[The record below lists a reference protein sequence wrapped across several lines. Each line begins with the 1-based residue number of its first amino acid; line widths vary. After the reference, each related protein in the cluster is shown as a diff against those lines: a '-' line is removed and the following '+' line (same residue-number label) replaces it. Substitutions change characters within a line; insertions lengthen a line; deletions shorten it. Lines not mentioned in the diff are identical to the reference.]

1 MTAMMRSDAT
11 NNFIFSLLSDLWT
24 ACKDLKGCKEFI
36 KVEAP
41 ILQPTYVRLVCWL
54 MRSPWQILVCSEAW
68 DVLTMSCYWFPTRY
82 FLLSLLHLSWRLY
95 DSCRGTQPHYYPPD
109 PPGNPPT
116 HQPNY
121 YYTINSTITQ
131 PRPSHLVVATGCCST
146 PLSRIPKCHFWA
158 MWKNGHLKCFD
169 LNSDSVFVDWCD
181 KRKSYSHLREPA
193 KYYLTDFLR

>member
-1 MTAMMRSDAT
+1 MLHQKRWPPWWEVMPPTTSY
-11 NNFIFSLLSDLWT
+11 SLLSDLWT

-36 KVEAP
+36 KAEAP

-109 PPGNPPT
+109 PPGNPPI

-146 PLSRIPKCHFWA
+146 PLSRIPKCHFGPCEKWTSQ
-158 MWKNGHLKCFD
+158 MFWPQLRKCFCG
-169 LNSDSVFVDWCD
+169 LVW
-181 KRKSYSHLREPA
+181 
-193 KYYLTDFLR
+193 

>member
-24 ACKDLKGCKEFI
+24 ACKDLKDS

-109 PPGNPPT
+109 PPGNPLTNP
-116 HQPNY
+116 
-121 YYTINSTITQ
+121 TITTPSAPLLPNHDQ
-131 PRPSHLVVATGCCST
+131 PTLLLPPDVVQPHFHGYQSAIFGPCEKMDISYVLTST
-146 PLSRIPKCHFWA
+146 PTVFLWIGVIKGKAIP
-158 MWKNGHLKCFD
+158 
-169 LNSDSVFVDWCD
+169 
-181 KRKSYSHLREPA
+181 
-193 KYYLTDFLR
+193 T